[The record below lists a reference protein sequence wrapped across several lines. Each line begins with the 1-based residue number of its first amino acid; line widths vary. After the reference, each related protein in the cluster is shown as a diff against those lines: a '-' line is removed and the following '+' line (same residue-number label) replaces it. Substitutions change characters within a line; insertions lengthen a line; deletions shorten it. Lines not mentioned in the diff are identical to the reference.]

1 VGILIRNVGMRLPVL
16 MFLAIPLLAQ
26 QLKISDD
33 QPQHAPVAVFGTT
46 VVIPSGLK
54 GEIFHLSDSVTTL
67 AVLEKLKP
75 VGTIYT
81 SALNVP
87 PQDFSIGFPGVTSR
101 FEWFAIDYSGKFWV
115 QKPGVYRFKLV
126 ADDGAMLY
134 IDGQLIVDNDG
145 IHSPEARRGSVRLA
159 GGIHTIRVPYFQGP
173 RHTVALLLE
182 VAGPDDKTSRVFST
196 EEFKPPGN
204 PEDWNFSAA
213 LPPPVL
219 DRDLDRSVPER
230 IPAPADA
237 NSKRNRRGRMIRR
250 N

>member
-1 VGILIRNVGMRLPVL
+1 VVIRNSGMRLP
-16 MFLAIPLLAQ
+16 AILTLLTIRLLAQ
-26 QLKISDD
+26 PPQNSDD
-33 QPQHAPVAVFGTT
+33 QPHSPVAVFGTT

-54 GEIFHLSDSVTTL
+54 GEIYHLSESVGTL

-87 PQDFSIGFPGVTSR
+87 PQDFSLGFPGVTSR
-101 FEWFAIDYSGKFWV
+101 FEWFAIDYSGKFWIE
-115 QKPGVYRFKLV
+115 KPGVYRFRLV

-173 RHTVALLLE
+173 RDTVALLLE
-182 VAGPDDKTSRVFST
+182 VAGPEDKTARVFST

-204 PEDWNFSAA
+204 PEDWNFSST
-213 LPPPVL
+213 LPAPVL
-219 DRDLDRSVPER
+219 DRDLDRRVPER
-230 IPAPADA
+230 IPAPDSG
-237 NSKRNRRGRMIRR
+237 NKKNRRGRFIRR